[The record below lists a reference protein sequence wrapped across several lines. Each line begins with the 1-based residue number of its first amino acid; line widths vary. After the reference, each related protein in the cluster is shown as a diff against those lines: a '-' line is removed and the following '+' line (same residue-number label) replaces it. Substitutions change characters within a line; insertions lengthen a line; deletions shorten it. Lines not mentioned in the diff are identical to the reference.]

1 LMMPC
6 KINVF
11 VENGATKIALLKPSI
26 LATFFPHV
34 ALDAMAQEIEMV
46 LNAVVDA
53 AK

>member
-1 LMMPC
+1 MPC

-11 VENGATKIALLKPSI
+11 VENGATRIALLNPSL
-26 LATFFPHV
+26 LATFFPKA

-46 LNAVVDA
+46 LRAVVDA